1 VIAVLHDFTPV
12 VERIS
17 IDEAFLDVRGS
28 THLFGPPAAI
38 ATEIRRRVRGEI
50 GLAVSVGVAGT
61 KHLAKVASLV
71 AKPVGLVVVEP
82 GREREFLR
90 PLPVELMWGVGPV
103 TRERLAARGI
113 ATIGQL
119 ADVSPATLEGL
130 LGAAAGAKLAAL
142 AVDRDGRR
150 VHAGGRAGSV
160 GAQSALGRR
169 TPTPELLAVAL
180 AHLADRVATRLRAAA
195 RAGRT
200 VTVRVRFVGRRSVTR
215 SLTVAEPISATRTLA
230 ELAVDLAGAALADH
244 PAEREITLLAV
255 SVSNLVP
262 EPALQLVLPL
272 ALDGD
277 RRRPGTAL
285 GAARWALD
293 RSVDA
298 VRARFGRE
306 AVGFAA
312 VQLSDLG
319 GVPDAFRELAQRDP

>member
-1 VIAVLHDFTPV
+1 
-12 VERIS
+12 
-17 IDEAFLDVRGS
+17 
-28 THLFGPPAAI
+28 
-38 ATEIRRRVRGEI
+38 
-50 GLAVSVGVAGT
+50 
-61 KHLAKVASLV
+61 
-71 AKPVGLVVVEP
+71 VVVEP

-180 AHLADRVATRLRAAA
+180 AHLADRVATRLRAAT

-215 SLTVAEPISATRTLA
+215 SVTFAEPISATRTLA